1 MKKVFS
7 GLVLLTLAA
16 MSFGVVAS
24 AEEVQKDGK
33 TYWKVE
39 STDTLSEIGEHYG
52 IDYNLIADVND
63 QIKNV
68 NLIYD
73 DDLLL
78 IPTDGQTTPAKQE
91 EEVVD
96 TAPAQEAEP
105 VKEEVAPAPAPQA
118 NTSSSSSYSYSQFM
132 SMGVINWNGYKY
144 TYYSQSVLPGGG
156 LNIPGRH
163 VSGGFVRDAD
173 GYIVLANSS
182 SNGTILPTP
191 FGQGKV
197 YDKGTYGNHIDI
209 YVQ

>member
-52 IDYNLIADVND
+52 IDYNLIANVNN

-78 IPTDGQTTPAKQE
+78 IPTDGQTAPAKQE

-96 TAPAQEAEP
+96 TAPAQEAEQ
-105 VKEEVAPAPAPQA
+105 VKEEVAPTPAPQA
-118 NTSSSSSYSYSQFM
+118 NTSSSSGYSYSQFM